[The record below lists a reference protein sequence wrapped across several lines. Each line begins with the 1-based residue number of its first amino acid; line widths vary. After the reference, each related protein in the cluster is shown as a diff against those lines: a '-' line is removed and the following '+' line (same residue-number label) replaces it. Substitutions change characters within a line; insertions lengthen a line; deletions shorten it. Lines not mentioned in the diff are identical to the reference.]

1 MLGEKD
7 TVAYGLG
14 MWVRTND
21 VWVPCEGQGMVR
33 MLLIRRTVCV
43 Y

>member
-7 TVAYGLG
+7 TVAYGSG

-21 VWVPCEGQGMVR
+21 VWVP
-33 MLLIRRTVCV
+33 
-43 Y
+43 